1 MRLLSFFIILFVSV
15 SASAFAADSSPK
27 AYILKESDKVI
38 IAKIENYLSG
48 VNTISSEFIQAAPSG
63 DISTGKFYLKR
74 PGKLRME
81 YAPPVPVLMITSG
94 SNIVYYDKELD
105 QVSRISLEDTLV
117 GFLARSQVKF
127 DDGVIIT
134 GLENQNNIIRVTL
147 IQSKTP
153 KDGSLTL
160 EFADNP
166 MILHNMIVS
175 DKSGQ
180 ITTVSLNNA
189 RFNGEINEELFVFKD
204 PHLGAK
210 RSIKN

>member
-1 MRLLSFFIILFVSV
+1 MRLLLFIVILLAAPV
-15 SASAFAADSSPK
+15 FAADNSPK
-27 AYILKESDKVI
+27 AYILKDSDKVI

-48 VNTISSEFIQAAPSG
+48 VNTISAEFIQAAPSG

-134 GLENQNNIIRVTL
+134 GIEHNDHIIRVSL

-166 MILHNMIVS
+166 MILHNMIVT

-189 RFNGEINEELFVFKD
+189 RFNTELEEKLFVFVD
-204 PHLGAK
+204 PHLGK
-210 RSIKN
+210 DRSIKH